1 MTHEIPSQIKQRRL
15 SLMSFARKISA
26 IVFMGLLA
34 ALWNERSDGVVI
46 ANWNFNE
53 KSPGATA
60 SAAENSIMDSTGNG
74 HHLTAAGNPLP
85 QYVVGAANFGSTSAL
100 KFTSGT
106 DSLYTPQIDAFNF
119 GTNDSFTIEAVLK
132 IPPGSNFTGNIIGR
146 DWGSKLPSWW
156 FRVESGAPRFLIAQN
171 GGPEPNVTSTI
182 SVNDGNWHHVAA
194 VRDAANRKLR
204 VYVDYMLAGETTD
217 STSLSLTNAQNLV
230 VGAFNN
236 DARQFEG
243 EIDWI
248 RISSTTLS
256 PSDFVP
262 GLLSIRNVFPTNG
275 ASFVSS
281 TNQLRFAVYSD
292 AGVEPNGIEL
302 FLNESNCSGGLAIS
316 GTPSQRNVTFQG
328 IQPNTTYSA
337 HVSVLDQQTNRAD
350 YDWHFDTYEGGS
362 SQVFVSGEDGYNT
375 YRIPALLVTKS
386 GTLLAFCEARK
397 NSASDSGDIDL
408 ALKRSFDNGKT
419 WSSLQILWSDGANTI
434 GNPCPVLDESN
445 GTVWLPFCRNND
457 RVFLIKSEDD
467 GATWSS
473 PEEITGAV
481 KSPSWNWYATGP
493 GVGIQLKSDSHAGR
507 LVIPCDHVASENG
520 GNVWGSHIFFSD
532 DHGETWQL
540 GGTISPEMNEC
551 QVVELADG
559 RLMMNMRNSNS
570 SQETRA
576 IATSADAGLTWSAI
590 THNPA
595 LIEPICQASFLRYTR
610 ARGFDRNRLIFSN
623 PASISSRNNL
633 TVRLSYDE
641 GQTWPVAKIIHAGPS
656 AYSCLAVLHDMELGC
671 LYEGGNSSPYE
682 TIAFSRFSLPWLT
695 DGADKPNARAIQLQL
710 QQTNLLLS
718 WASALS
724 NAVLE
729 SSSAP
734 GFSGSWTNVPNPPSI
749 VDESLQIVLPP
760 VAEQRFFRLRW
771 DEETGAK
778 TISQSKTK

>member
-1 MTHEIPSQIKQRRL
+1 MFFT
-15 SLMSFARKISA
+15 RKISA
-26 IVFMGLLA
+26 LVFLGLLA
-34 ALWNERSDGVVI
+34 ASWNERGNGAVI
-46 ANWNFNE
+46 AHWNFNE

-60 SAAENSIMDSTGNG
+60 SAAENAVMDSTGNG

-85 QYVVGAANFGSTSAL
+85 QYVVGAANFGSSSAL
-100 KFTSGT
+100 KFTSGN

-119 GTNDSFTIEAVLK
+119 GTNDSFTIEAV
-132 IPPGSNFTGNIIGR
+132 IRISPGANFTGNIIGR
-146 DWGSKLPSWW
+146 DWGSNLPSWW
-156 FRVESGAPRFLIAQN
+156 FRIESGAPRFLIAQN
-171 GGPEPNVTSTI
+171 GGPEPNVTSTV

-194 VRDAANRKLR
+194 TRDAANKKLR
-204 VYVDYMLAGETTD
+204 VYVDYMLAGESTD
-217 STSLSLTNAQNLV
+217 TTSLPLTNAQNLV
-230 VGAFNN
+230 VCAFNN

-248 RISSTTLS
+248 RISSTALT

-262 GLLSIRNVFPTNG
+262 GLLSIRDVYPANG
-275 ASFVSS
+275 ASFVS
-281 TNQLRFAVYSD
+281 TADELRFVVYSQK
-292 AGVEPNGIEL
+292 GVEPDEIEL
-302 FLNESNCSGGLAIS
+302 FLNGSNCSGGLSLS
-316 GTPSQRNVTFQG
+316 GTPNQRNVTFHG
-328 IQPNTTYSA
+328 IRPNTIYA
-337 HVSVLDQQTNRAD
+337 ALVSVLDQQTNRAD
-350 YDWHFDTYEGGS
+350 YDWHFDTYEGGF

-386 GTLLAFCEARK
+386 GALLAFCEARK

-457 RVFLIKSEDD
+457 RVFVIKSEDD

-473 PEEITGAV
+473 PQEITSAV

-493 GVGIQLKSDSHAGR
+493 GVGIQLKSGPRAGR
-507 LVIPCDHVASENG
+507 LVIPCDHTGSDNG

-532 DHGETWQL
+532 DHGQTWKL

-551 QVVELADG
+551 QVVELANG
-559 RLMMNMRNSNS
+559 SLMMNMRNSNS

-576 IATSADAGLTWSAI
+576 ISSSDDAGLTWSAI

-610 ARGFDRNRLIFSN
+610 AREFDRNRLVFSN
-623 PASISSRNNL
+623 PASTSSRKNL

-671 LYEGGNSSPYE
+671 LYECGNSSPYE
-682 TIAFSRFSLPWLT
+682 TIVFSRFSLAWLT
-695 DGADKPNARAIQLQL
+695 DGTDKATARTIQLQL

-718 WASALS
+718 WASDLS

-734 GFSGSWTNVPNPPSI
+734 GLSESWTAVSNPPSI
-749 VDESLQIVLPP
+749 VDESLQVVLPR
-760 VAEQRFFRLRW
+760 VAEQNFFRLRW
-771 DEETGAK
+771 IEEANGR
-778 TISQSKTK
+778 TISQLK